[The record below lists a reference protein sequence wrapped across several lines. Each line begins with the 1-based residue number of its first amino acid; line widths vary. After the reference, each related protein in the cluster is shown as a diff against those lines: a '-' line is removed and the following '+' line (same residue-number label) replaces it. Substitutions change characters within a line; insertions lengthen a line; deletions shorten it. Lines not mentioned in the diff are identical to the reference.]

1 MENIYE
7 SLSGCEN
14 ISMTDTIDVI
24 HKPPLP
30 PRKIFQGLEKPE
42 RIGQGGKSLD
52 HQGNVISSNR
62 SKLSSSSMTSSSTA
76 SSVVMALIKFY
87 EKAKSKTAEN
97 GGNAYGTGDR
107 ISNLNHIPNTNP
119 PELKINCNKIVSGGT
134 NAVNFGVA
142 PSNHVINAQS
152 PKKENFHQNAQY
164 GDLLSG
170 KQKKSNLLKNTNKNN
185 SMDEFLLLVRKTK
198 QKYKDL
204 LEKDIENLNR
214 AKLYISQKPS
224 SITNDIKVTNAPHG
238 RVKIHHLQN
247 DLEMPSQVGI
257 KLNRQTSI
265 LLDTNDKLIVKA
277 KNHKIKEA
285 LTLSENLPCNLNSK
299 DGKLKSEIEV
309 LKAKCEELKDAKLK
323 AEAELNNVHLMSW
336 EQLEK
341 LQNLELKQDFLE
353 AENNQMTKCIDDV
366 EMRNRTL
373 TGNIF
378 NLTKQIANLNE
389 DKKNLNLEITE
400 KDVKLTNEVA
410 SSNHWKTEYQD
421 IILSC
426 QKKKEHIEDL
436 EFELVEMQNLIVE
449 YETTIDKLIKENKD
463 KEHEVSK
470 ENQKTTA
477 EYTAKID
484 LIESKLLVASK
495 ERDEVLRQNKQL
507 EEEITTL
514 ELNNKSL
521 IEAIEDRISKNQS
534 SLNLKEMEANE
545 EGNQNI
551 YVRKLRCQLQEAK
564 ASKLAMSKQNEL
576 RNEKIELEEKLDDSF
591 QSMKHL
597 SKRLEEKVEENFS
610 LASLTKENDEDMN
623 IVIGKFKTSVAA
635 LSSQQMVLAQQYKII
650 ASLETENLQLK
661 EKINKGEK
669 NLAAAQLDKLAKND
683 TDLKFK
689 IANMEGSLE
698 FEQANNTRLKL
709 FLERAKSNLARSEAE
724 CANLLKKNEL
734 LSLNTKNMQRQI
746 KNLKN
751 DLITMHMNE
760 TRHIERKVEV
770 ESKLKL
776 LEAENYAL
784 ISKNDLANQRIESFK
799 HTLLVE
805 FGSEYDYNFFKDNLI
820 AFENQLSDIESEC

>member
-1 MENIYE
+1 M
-7 SLSGCEN
+7 
-14 ISMTDTIDVI
+14 
-24 HKPPLP
+24 
-30 PRKIFQGLEKPE
+30 
-42 RIGQGGKSLD
+42 
-52 HQGNVISSNR
+52 
-62 SKLSSSSMTSSSTA
+62 
-76 SSVVMALIKFY
+76 
-87 EKAKSKTAEN
+87 
-97 GGNAYGTGDR
+97 
-107 ISNLNHIPNTNP
+107 
-119 PELKINCNKIVSGGT
+119 
-134 NAVNFGVA
+134 
-142 PSNHVINAQS
+142 
-152 PKKENFHQNAQY
+152 
-164 GDLLSG
+164 
-170 KQKKSNLLKNTNKNN
+170 
-185 SMDEFLLLVRKTK
+185 
-198 QKYKDL
+198 
-204 LEKDIENLNR
+204 
-214 AKLYISQKPS
+214 
-224 SITNDIKVTNAPHG
+224 
-238 RVKIHHLQN
+238 
-247 DLEMPSQVGI
+247 
-257 KLNRQTSI
+257 
-265 LLDTNDKLIVKA
+265 
-277 KNHKIKEA
+277 
-285 LTLSENLPCNLNSK
+285 NSK

-436 EFELVEMQNLIVE
+436 EFELVEMQNLILE

-521 IEAIEDRISKNQS
+521 IEAMEDRISKNQS

-650 ASLETENLQLK
+650 SSLETENLQLK
-661 EKINKGEK
+661 DKINKGEK

>member
-1 MENIYE
+1 M
-7 SLSGCEN
+7 
-14 ISMTDTIDVI
+14 
-24 HKPPLP
+24 
-30 PRKIFQGLEKPE
+30 
-42 RIGQGGKSLD
+42 
-52 HQGNVISSNR
+52 
-62 SKLSSSSMTSSSTA
+62 
-76 SSVVMALIKFY
+76 
-87 EKAKSKTAEN
+87 
-97 GGNAYGTGDR
+97 
-107 ISNLNHIPNTNP
+107 
-119 PELKINCNKIVSGGT
+119 
-134 NAVNFGVA
+134 NF
-142 PSNHVINAQS
+142 
-152 PKKENFHQNAQY
+152 
-164 GDLLSG
+164 
-170 KQKKSNLLKNTNKNN
+170 
-185 SMDEFLLLVRKTK
+185 
-198 QKYKDL
+198 
-204 LEKDIENLNR
+204 
-214 AKLYISQKPS
+214 
-224 SITNDIKVTNAPHG
+224 
-238 RVKIHHLQN
+238 
-247 DLEMPSQVGI
+247 
-257 KLNRQTSI
+257 
-265 LLDTNDKLIVKA
+265 
-277 KNHKIKEA
+277 
-285 LTLSENLPCNLNSK
+285 K

-309 LKAKCEELKDAKLK
+309 LKVKCEELKDAKLK
-323 AEAELNNVHLMSW
+323 AETELNNVHLMSW

-410 SSNHWKTEYQD
+410 SSNHWKSEYQD

-426 QKKKEHIEDL
+426 QKKQEHIEDL
-436 EFELVEMQNLIVE
+436 EFELVEMQNLILE

-521 IEAIEDRISKNQS
+521 IEAMEDRLLKNQS
-534 SLNLKEMEANE
+534 SLNLKEIEASE

-551 YVRKLRCQLQEAK
+551 YVRKLRGQLEEAK

-576 RNEKIELEEKLDDSF
+576 RNEKIELEEKLDDSV

-597 SKRLEEKVEENFS
+597 SKKFEEKVEENFS

-650 ASLETENLQLK
+650 SSLETENLQLK
-661 EKINKGEK
+661 DKINKGEK

-820 AFENQLSDIESEC
+820 AFENHLSDIESEC